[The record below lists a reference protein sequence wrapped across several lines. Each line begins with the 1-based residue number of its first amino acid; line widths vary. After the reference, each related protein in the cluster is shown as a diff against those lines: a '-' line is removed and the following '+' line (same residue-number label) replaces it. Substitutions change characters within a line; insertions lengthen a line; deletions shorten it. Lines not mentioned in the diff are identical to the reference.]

1 MRQERWQANSAEAR
15 LKRALMVSAGAEVP
29 HWFAGC
35 GMLVAGGL

>member
-1 MRQERWQANSAEAR
+1 MPLVGQIFNVTLREG
-15 LKRALMVSAGAEVP
+15 AGADKP